1 MKRNVIIALVLT
13 TSLATGIGAG
23 FIYSNHV
30 AKSMVSNNVVATE
43 QNAASEA
50 SKSEDVAARENAK
63 NVSSDKKAA
72 DTKTDKT
79 SAKAADK
86 KTKTEKT
93 AAKASVNKQNT
104 QKAVKAK
111 TENHKAAAK
120 SENNT
125 DRVLITAEPKKEEA
139 AIQKTALKTAEEK
152 KAENSVKAE
161 IEMSEE
167 EWSKIAD
174 QRMRERYEES
184 MRFCAE
190 NMNKDADDEEGE
202 NVSEEE
208 WNEIVEQRMRERYEA
223 SMPVDSIVCLDGM
236 QVVGTYLAE
245 ELTKVGILSYN
256 AHKTLYV
263 LSPEYSA
270 AGQIIFRDNMQM
282 AIKDKYILVL
292 MGSVTTGKTLQTALD
307 CIRYYKGK
315 VSGACA
321 IFSAV
326 SEVEGVELH
335 AIFHPDD
342 INGFS
347 SYRSIRRREIGNP
360 VYVGYHS
367 IWTTH
372 NYLLS

>member
-13 TSLATGIGAG
+13 ASLATGIGAG

-30 AKSMVSNNVVATE
+30 AKNMFSNNVVATE
-43 QNAASEA
+43 QNAANEA

-93 AAKASVNKQNT
+93 SAKASV
-104 QKAVKAK
+104 
-111 TENHKAAAK
+111 E

-152 KAENSVKAE
+152 KAENTVKAE

-208 WNEIVEQRMRERYEA
+208 WNEIVEQRMCERYEA
-223 SMPVDSIVCLDGM
+223 SMMSYTEDEAA
-236 QVVGTYLAE
+236 AE
-245 ELTKVGILSYN
+245 
-256 AHKTLYV
+256 
-263 LSPEYSA
+263 
-270 AGQIIFRDNMQM
+270 
-282 AIKDKYILVL
+282 
-292 MGSVTTGKTLQTALD
+292 
-307 CIRYYKGK
+307 
-315 VSGACA
+315 
-321 IFSAV
+321 
-326 SEVEGVELH
+326 
-335 AIFHPDD
+335 
-342 INGFS
+342 
-347 SYRSIRRREIGNP
+347 
-360 VYVGYHS
+360 
-367 IWTTH
+367 
-372 NYLLS
+372 

>member
-13 TSLATGIGAG
+13 ASLATGIGAG

-43 QNAASEA
+43 QNAANEA

-111 TENHKAAAK
+111 TENHKASAK

-125 DRVLITAEPKKEEA
+125 DHVLITAEPKKEEA

-152 KAENSVKAE
+152 KAENTVKAE

-190 NMNKDADDEEGE
+190 NMNKDADDEEGATVCENEIAVSEDDENVSEEEWNEIVDQRMRERYEASMKAYNSYENVGASHEEDATVCENEIAVSEDDE

-208 WNEIVEQRMRERYEA
+208 WNEIVEQRMCERYEA
-223 SMPVDSIVCLDGM
+223 SMMSYTEDEAA
-236 QVVGTYLAE
+236 AE
-245 ELTKVGILSYN
+245 
-256 AHKTLYV
+256 
-263 LSPEYSA
+263 
-270 AGQIIFRDNMQM
+270 
-282 AIKDKYILVL
+282 
-292 MGSVTTGKTLQTALD
+292 
-307 CIRYYKGK
+307 
-315 VSGACA
+315 
-321 IFSAV
+321 
-326 SEVEGVELH
+326 
-335 AIFHPDD
+335 
-342 INGFS
+342 
-347 SYRSIRRREIGNP
+347 
-360 VYVGYHS
+360 
-367 IWTTH
+367 
-372 NYLLS
+372 

>member
-152 KAENSVKAE
+152 KAENTVKAE

-208 WNEIVEQRMRERYEA
+208 WNEIVDQRMRERYEA
-223 SMPVDSIVCLDGM
+223 SMKAYNSYENVGASHEEDATVC
-236 QVVGTYLAE
+236 E
-245 ELTKVGILSYN
+245 NEI
-256 AHKTLYV
+256 
-263 LSPEYSA
+263 
-270 AGQIIFRDNMQM
+270 
-282 AIKDKYILVL
+282 
-292 MGSVTTGKTLQTALD
+292 
-307 CIRYYKGK
+307 
-315 VSGACA
+315 
-321 IFSAV
+321 AV
-326 SEVEGVELH
+326 SEDDENVSEEEWNEIVEQRMCERYE
-335 AIFHPDD
+335 A
-342 INGFS
+342 S
-347 SYRSIRRREIGNP
+347 MMSYTEDEAAAE
-360 VYVGYHS
+360 
-367 IWTTH
+367 
-372 NYLLS
+372 

>member
-13 TSLATGIGAG
+13 ASLATGIGAG

-30 AKSMVSNNVVATE
+30 AKNMFSNNVVATE
-43 QNAASEA
+43 QNAANEA

-93 AAKASVNKQNT
+93 SAKASVNKQNT

-152 KAENSVKAE
+152 KAENTVKAE

-167 EWSKIAD
+167 E
-174 QRMRERYEES
+174 
-184 MRFCAE
+184 
-190 NMNKDADDEEGE
+190 
-202 NVSEEE
+202 
-208 WNEIVEQRMRERYEA
+208 
-223 SMPVDSIVCLDGM
+223 
-236 QVVGTYLAE
+236 
-245 ELTKVGILSYN
+245 
-256 AHKTLYV
+256 
-263 LSPEYSA
+263 
-270 AGQIIFRDNMQM
+270 
-282 AIKDKYILVL
+282 
-292 MGSVTTGKTLQTALD
+292 
-307 CIRYYKGK
+307 
-315 VSGACA
+315 
-321 IFSAV
+321 
-326 SEVEGVELH
+326 
-335 AIFHPDD
+335 
-342 INGFS
+342 
-347 SYRSIRRREIGNP
+347 
-360 VYVGYHS
+360 
-367 IWTTH
+367 
-372 NYLLS
+372 